1 MTEKS
6 CLSVWKAEVQAPGRI
21 LRLYGNELGRISIYG
36 MHNMKFWPTSERTGQ
51 IILITKGNDMK
62 KGMRIAAA
70 VMAAAFSMTVLAG
83 CGKSE
88 NATPEGL
95 EIGRAQAVQAEA
107 AGVPCHTVKD
117 SGDDGS
123 GSRFSGKQ
131 QRGRDSGCF

>member
-1 MTEKS
+1 
-6 CLSVWKAEVQAPGRI
+6 
-21 LRLYGNELGRISIYG
+21 
-36 MHNMKFWPTSERTGQ
+36 MKFWLTSERAGQ

-83 CGKSE
+83 CGK
-88 NATPEGL
+88 
-95 EIGRAQAVQAEA
+95 RRD
-107 AGVPCHTVKD
+107 KD

-123 GSRFSGKQ
+123 GFSGQQ

>member
-1 MTEKS
+1 
-6 CLSVWKAEVQAPGRI
+6 
-21 LRLYGNELGRISIYG
+21 
-36 MHNMKFWPTSERTGQ
+36 MKFWLTSERAGQ

-88 NATPEGL
+88 TKT
-95 EIGRAQAVQAEA
+95 AE
-107 AGVPCHTVKD
+107 T
-117 SGDDGS
+117 S

-131 QRGRDSGCF
+131 QRGGDSGCF